1 MKLAL
6 LFPGQGAQYAGMGKE
21 LYDHFEE
28 VKAIFNEANEL
39 VDWDLKEVCFEDK
52 NEVINQTRYTQLALF
67 TTNYGAFKAFETK
80 GIKAD
85 AVLGFSLGEYDAIA
99 ASGTLSFEDTLKL
112 VEKRGRFMEE
122 CAKQNPGGMVAV
134 TMLDI
139 DTVKEICD
147 KVREEVGEVIGVAND
162 NCPGQVTVAG
172 TNKALEVAEPYFK
185 EAGARRVVTLKVSGA
200 FHSPLMKNAADKLY
214 EEAKLLTFN
223 KTQLP
228 IISNVTAEEMDEKE
242 VLQNIPLQ
250 ITNGVRFRESIL
262 NLIDQGFDTFVEVGP
277 KCVLS
282 KLVKKINK
290 EVRIF
295 NIEDMTSFEKTMEA
309 LGEEQC

>member
-228 IISNVTAEEMDEKE
+228 IISNVTAKEMDEKE

-295 NIEDMTSFEKTMEA
+295 NIEDMASFEKTMEA
-309 LGEEQC
+309 LGEE

>member
-295 NIEDMTSFEKTMEA
+295 NIEDMASFEKTMEA
-309 LGEEQC
+309 LGEE

>member
-67 TTNYGAFKAFETK
+67 TTNYSAFKAFETK

-99 ASGTLSFEDTLKL
+99 ASGTLSFQETLKL

-122 CAKQNPGGMVAV
+122 CAEQNPGGMVAV

-223 KTQLP
+223 KTQIP

-262 NLIDQGFDTFVEVGP
+262 NLIEQGFDTFVEVGP

-309 LGEEQC
+309 LGEKQC

>member
-295 NIEDMTSFEKTMEA
+295 NIEDMASFEKTMEA

>member
-21 LYDHFEE
+21 LYDHFET
-28 VKAIFNEANEL
+28 VKAVFDKANEL

-52 NEVINQTRYTQLALF
+52 EGVINQTRYTQLALF

-80 GIKAD
+80 GIKAQ

-99 ASGTLSFEDTLKL
+99 ASGTLSFEETLKL
-112 VEKRGRFMEE
+112 VEKRGCFMEE
-122 CAKQNPGGMVAV
+122 CAMQNPGGMVAV

-139 DTVKEICD
+139 DVVKEICD
-147 KVREEVGEVIGVAND
+147 RVREEVGEVIDVAND

-200 FHSPLMKNAADKLY
+200 FHSPLMKNAADKLC
-214 EEAKLLTFN
+214 EEAEKLTF
-223 KTQLP
+223 KETQMP
-228 IISNVTAEEMDEKE
+228 IISNVTAKAMDEKE

-262 NLIDQGFDTFVEVGP
+262 DLINQGFDTFVEVGP

-290 EVRIF
+290 DVRIF
-295 NIEDMTSFEKTMEA
+295 NIEDMASFEKTIEA
-309 LGEEQC
+309 LGEEAC